1 MKFILINE
9 DVKQNCLKHLLSLY
23 TDGKHEVVFQEAV
36 IKRTLNQ
43 NALAHK
49 WLGLICDYTGDN
61 IDDLKDSIKDA
72 MGEYKII
79 GKNGKD
85 YIKYNSSAKF
95 SVKTMMNFMTA
106 IEIMAA
112 ELGVVLPSPAYYGL
126 EI

>member
-1 MKFILINE
+1 LKFILINE

-23 TDGKHEVVFQEAV
+23 ADGKNEVVFQES
-36 IKRTLNQ
+36 ITKRTLNQ

-49 WLGLICDYTGDN
+49 WLGLICDYTGDH
-61 IDDLKDSIKDA
+61 IDDLKDNIKDA

-79 GKNGKD
+79 EKNGKD

-106 IEIMAA
+106 IEIMAG
-112 ELGVVLPSPAYYGL
+112 ELGIVLPSAQYYGL
-126 EI
+126 TI